1 MERIP
6 ETKQAPRLGEKG
18 LRADRALS
26 AMCLPWVL
34 TRYSM
39 PLRVPTLLQLKLFY
53 GLTLSIEELFV
64 SSK

>member
-26 AMCLPWVL
+26 EMCLPWVP

-39 PLRVPTLLQLKLFY
+39 PLRVPTLFTAQIFLWPHPFY
-53 GLTLSIEELFV
+53 RVTFCQQ
-64 SSK
+64 